1 MGKRNNRRNNGSNPP
16 VYRGKNVDMMGDP
29 GRMERHAIDVFRDMS
44 RGKYNYNN
52 AFEFMNRDFV
62 LAAINAASK
71 QHRLHCIKLC
81 AMEYAY
87 GQCIDSDVISIT
99 NQERNFCKGWE
110 MIINSLYVILNTGD
124 IGTVYGLINRLRSD
138 RDLRL

>member
-1 MGKRNNRRNNGSNPP
+1 MGKRNGKRNNGNNPQI
-16 VYRGKNVDMMGDP
+16 YRGKNVDMMGDP

-44 RGKYNYNN
+44 KGRYNYANIS
-52 AFEFMNRDFV
+52 EFMNRDFV
-62 LAAINAASK
+62 FAAINAASK
-71 QHRLHCIKLC
+71 QHRTHTIKLY

-87 GQCIDSDVISIT
+87 GQSFDPDVISIT

-110 MIINSLYVILNTGD
+110 MVINSLYIILNTGD
-124 IGTVYGLINRLRSD
+124 IGTIYGLINRLQTN